1 MEKVLV
7 QPMEKV
13 LVQPTVA
20 SNILVLPAENAE
32 SSLVSAEEAR
42 EELTEQTLEPTKK
55 SGIELRDE
63 LKEFSTP
70 VNNLTCSK
78 VHLATGSNSFLT
90 SSPLADTQSSPT
102 EANIMEEIPSPLI
115 VFEANSV
122 SPYNSLVPLYSPAHG
137 SPSVTQIAC
146 NEQDDERGYM
156 SDATANINMSRGG
169 RPIKPVQKFQ
179 DMEWKTVR
187 GRGKRG
193 RRGRGNYP
201 PSS

>member
-1 MEKVLV
+1 METSPTLEDLPAEEPQVE
-7 QPMEKV
+7 MEKV

-32 SSLVSAEEAR
+32 SNLVSAEEAR
-42 EELTEQTLEPTKK
+42 EELTEQTLEPTKE

-63 LKEFSTP
+63 LKVFSTP

-78 VHLATGSNSFLT
+78 VHLATSSNSFLT
-90 SSPLADTQSSPT
+90 SSPLADTQSAPT
-102 EANIMEEIPSPLI
+102 EANIMEEIPSPVI

-122 SPYNSLVPLYSPAHG
+122 SPDNSLVPLYSPAHG

-156 SDATANINMSRGG
+156 SDATANLDMSRGG

-179 DMEWKTVR
+179 DME
-187 GRGKRG
+187 
-193 RRGRGNYP
+193 
-201 PSS
+201 

>member
-1 MEKVLV
+1 
-7 QPMEKV
+7 
-13 LVQPTVA
+13 
-20 SNILVLPAENAE
+20 
-32 SSLVSAEEAR
+32 EEAR
-42 EELTEQTLEPTKK
+42 EELTEQTLEPTKE
-55 SGIELRDE
+55 SGIELIDE
-63 LKEFSTP
+63 LKVFSTP

-78 VHLATGSNSFLT
+78 VHSNYFLT
-90 SSPLADTQSSPT
+90 SSPLADTQSAPT
-102 EANIMEEIPSPLI
+102 EANIMEEIPSPVI

-122 SPYNSLVPLYSPAHG
+122 SPDNSLVPLYSPAHG
-137 SPSVTQIAC
+137 SLSVTQIAC

-156 SDATANINMSRGG
+156 SDATANLNMSRGG

-193 RRGRGNYP
+193 PRGRGNYP